1 MGSVIAAEPIF
12 LPNNFNQ
19 PLKTNRYLT
28 NNAAH
33 GTTTRVLFIIEDKSG
48 KLKIPSLQKLR
59 DFLKK

>member
-12 LPNNFNQ
+12 FCLIIS
-19 PLKTNRYLT
+19 KTNRYLT